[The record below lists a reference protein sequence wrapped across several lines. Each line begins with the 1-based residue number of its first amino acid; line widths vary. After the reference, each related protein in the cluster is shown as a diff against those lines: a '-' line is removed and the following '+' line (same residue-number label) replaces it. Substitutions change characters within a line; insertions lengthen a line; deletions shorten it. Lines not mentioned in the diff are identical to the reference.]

1 MNEPTPLAKAEA
13 AVTEAATNTDVI
25 RLALAAVEL
34 AKTAQQ
40 QAPACG
46 HHHQAPDFNTK
57 KWLTIG
63 GLVVAGGCVAC
74 FLAAA
79 LALVAVAVAV
89 GGTCA
94 TACLLILRAL
104 WRDYCKG
111 R

>member
-1 MNEPTPLAKAEA
+1 MNESTPLAKAEA

-40 QAPACG
+40 QPTSVV
-46 HHHQAPDFNTK
+46 QQTTQPFDTR

-63 GLVVAGGCVAC
+63 GLVIVGGCVAC

-89 GGTCA
+89 GGACA

-104 WRDYCKG
+104 WRDFQRG

>member
-13 AVTEAATNTDVI
+13 AVTEAATNTDVV

-40 QAPACG
+40 QAPACQ
-46 HHHQAPDFNTK
+46 HHHRAQDFNAK

-79 LALVAVAVAV
+79 LALVAVAFAI

-104 WRDYCKG
+104 WRDYLKG
-111 R
+111 K

>member
-1 MNEPTPLAKAEA
+1 MSDITPLAKAEA
-13 AVTEAATNTDVI
+13 AVTEAATNTDVV

-40 QAPACG
+40 QAPACQ
-46 HHHQAPDFNTK
+46 HHHPAQDFNAK
-57 KWLTIG
+57 KWVTIG
-63 GLVVAGGCVAC
+63 GLVVAGGCIAC

-79 LALVAVAVAV
+79 LALVAVAVAI

-104 WRDYCKG
+104 WRDFQKG

>member
-1 MNEPTPLAKAEA
+1 MNESTPLAKAEA

-40 QAPACG
+40 QTPACG

-63 GLVVAGGCVAC
+63 GLVIVGGCIAC

-89 GGTCA
+89 GGACA

>member
-46 HHHQAPDFNTK
+46 HHHQAPDFNAK
-57 KWLTIG
+57 KWVTIG
-63 GLVVAGGCVAC
+63 SLVVACGCVAC

-79 LALVAVAVAV
+79 LAVLAVAVSV
-89 GGTCA
+89 GAITA
-94 TACLLILRAL
+94 TAGLLILRAL
-104 WRDYCKG
+104 WRDLKG